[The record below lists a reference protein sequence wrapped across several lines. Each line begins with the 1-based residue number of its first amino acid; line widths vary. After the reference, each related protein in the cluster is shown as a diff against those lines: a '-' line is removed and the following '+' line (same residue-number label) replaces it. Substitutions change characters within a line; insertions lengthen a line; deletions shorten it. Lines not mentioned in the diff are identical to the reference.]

1 MYGYGGPEGRIE
13 RRISMQT
20 EVKKKE
26 MTVAIADLAKE
37 FEVVP
42 GVVYGVLN
50 ELGLEHDG
58 ANFEADQDT
67 QALIKDTLIEHV
79 GSKEIVLA
87 PNRTPRDLAI
97 ALGVAQ
103 PDVQKTLMMKLKV
116 MATLTTALKA
126 DQAEK
131 LAENYGY
138 TIRWADA
145 PKPKP
150 VAKAVTGKKSGAQ
163 ARPPVVTIMG
173 HVDHGKTS
181 LLDYIRKANVAA
193 KEHGGIT
200 QHIGAY
206 QVNLPE
212 GVITFLDTPGH
223 AAFTAMRARGAQV
236 TDIAIL
242 VVAADD
248 GIMPQTKEAI
258 QHIKNANVPMIVAI
272 NKIDRPEANPER
284 VMQQLTEFEVI
295 PEAFGGQVMC
305 VPVSAHTGQGV
316 PDLLEGILLQAEIME
331 LKADPK
337 AELQGSVVEAKLEK
351 GRGPVATILVQEGTL
366 KIGDAVVVGNTY
378 GRIKAMTDYTGE
390 KMMEAGPSSPAEI
403 LGLSDVPQAG
413 DKVEHADDERG
424 ARELAN
430 SRVQDDRAKNFVVKN
445 RGMTLSEL
453 RKKLDEEELKELN
466 LVIKADVQ
474 GSVEAVRGML
484 EKVKNDEV
492 ETRIILS
499 GVGSITESDVQLAR
513 AANAIVV
520 GFNVKPEGKAKQE
533 SERQKV
539 EIRTYTI
546 IYELIED
553 IEAAVKGMLEPK
565 FEEQE
570 LGEVEVR
577 LKLVFGKKG
586 TIAGCY
592 VTQGK
597 ITRNAQVRIRRGGEM
612 VYEGRVATLKHLKDD
627 VREVTMGMEC
637 GITFDGWEGFQE
649 GDKIEAF
656 EMVQVNA

>member
-1 MYGYGGPEGRIE
+1 
-13 RRISMQT
+13 
-20 EVKKKE
+20 
-26 MTVAIADLAKE
+26 MTASIADLGKE

-58 ANFEADQDT
+58 SNFEADNET
-67 QALIKDTLIEHV
+67 VELIKESLLEHV
-79 GSKEIVLA
+79 DSKEITLQ
-87 PNRTPRDLAI
+87 PGRTPRDLAV

-116 MATLTTALKA
+116 MATLTTTLKE

-138 TIRWADA
+138 TINWADA

-150 VAKAVTGKKSGAQ
+150 VTKAATQAGKKSGAQ
-163 ARPPVVTIMG
+163 LRPPVVTIMG

-181 LLDYIRKANVAA
+181 LLDYIRKANVAG

-206 QVNLPE
+206 QVEVPE
-212 GVITFLDTPGH
+212 GKITFLDTPGH

-258 QHIKNANVPMIVAI
+258 QHIKNADVPMIVAI
-272 NKIDRPEANPER
+272 NKIDRPEANAER
-284 VMQQLTEFEVI
+284 TMQQLTEFEVI
-295 PEAFGGQVMC
+295 PEAYGGQVMC
-305 VPVSAHTGQGV
+305 VPVSAMTGEGV
-316 PDLLEGILLQAEIME
+316 PALLEGILLQAEIME

-337 AELQGSVVEAKLEK
+337 GELRGSVVEAKMEK
-351 GRGPVATILVQEGTL
+351 GRGAVATILVQEGTL
-366 KIGDAVVVGNTY
+366 KIGDSIVVGNTY
-378 GRIKAMTDYTGE
+378 GRIKAMTDYQGE
-390 KMMEAGPSSPAEI
+390 RLNEAGPSTPVEI

-413 DKVEHADDERG
+413 DKVEFAEDERS
-424 ARELAN
+424 AREVAE
-430 SRVQDDRAKNFVVKN
+430 SRVQEERAKNLVVKS

-484 EKVKNDEV
+484 EKVKNEEV
-492 ETRIILS
+492 ETKVILS
-499 GVGSITESDVQLAR
+499 GVGQITESDILLAN

-533 SERQKV
+533 AERRKV

-565 FEEQE
+565 FEEQH
-570 LGEVEVR
+570 LGEVEIR

-586 TIAGCY
+586 TIAGSY
-592 VTQGK
+592 VTEGK
-597 ITRNAQVRIRRGGEM
+597 ITRNALVRIRRGGEM
-612 VYEGRVATLKHLKDD
+612 VYEGKVATLKHLKDD

-637 GITFDGWEGFQE
+637 GLTFENWEAFQE
-649 GDKIEAF
+649 GDRIEAY